1 VTSKS
6 AFNAEEW
13 SLVAEGPLLAA
24 LTVVAADRGGT
35 IRESMSLARAYAEAR
50 KEGGSE
56 LLDALLATPPT
67 LDPKRFASPD
77 DMRAQGE
84 QRLRDAV
91 GVVERVATP
100 EETAAY
106 RAFVLQL
113 ADVVAH
119 AHKEGGFLG
128 IGGKEVSE
136 AEQAAL
142 DRVAAAVG

>member
-1 VTSKS
+1 MTSKS

-13 SLVAEGPLLAA
+13 SLVAEGPVLAA

-56 LLDALLATPPT
+56 LLDALLAAPPS
-67 LDPKRFASPD
+67 LDPQRFKSPD
-77 DMRAQGE
+77 DLRAQGE

-100 EETAAY
+100 EEADAY
-106 RAFVLQL
+106 RAFVRRV

-142 DRVAAAVG
+142 DRIAAAVG

>member
-1 VTSKS
+1 VTRKS

-56 LLDALLATPPT
+56 LLDELLAAPPS
-67 LDPKRFASPD
+67 LDPQRFGSPGD
-77 DMRAQGE
+77 LSAQGE
-84 QRLRDAV
+84 QRMREAV
-91 GVVERVATP
+91 AVVDRVSTP
-100 EETAAY
+100 EEADAY
-106 RAFVLQL
+106 RAFVRRV
-113 ADVVAH
+113 ADAVAH

-128 IGGKEVSE
+128 VGGKQVSE

-142 DRVAAAVG
+142 DRIAAAVG